1 MWVEI
6 HGNNEV
12 NKLTARFQVIDRQ
25 PTYSTSSNFT
35 EADLGRVSTKWT
47 KCDLELSNFSANIS
61 FRFLS
66 FTFQPRKTD
75 FSLKSPGTKP
85 SYLQSRLSITSQNT
99 LKRSTSQA
107 SAIFLPDSDMFPST
121 LSLSPSTPR
130 TPLSSMAFLPPDN
143 VSGTIPE
150 SPLLEDSEPD
160 YVNIEN
166 FPEKEPPPDI
176 PPRKPLAQSKPRA
189 VSVNG
194 DRSSENFTSPVRRQ
208 MSMTLPDV
216 PRKPP
221 KSVTLERFPNPSQE
235 SDDAPP
241 IPPREPSK
249 GTRRS
254 PPPIPPRISSGHE
267 PVFAEEELANHEDS
281 LPPALPPK
289 SRRSWHS

>member
-1 MWVEI
+1 MEASVLWSNRLYEFWLFRDQVNSVCDVE
-6 HGNNEV
+6 
-12 NKLTARFQVIDRQ
+12 
-25 PTYSTSSNFT
+25 
-35 EADLGRVSTKWT
+35 EACSLM
-47 KCDLELSNFSANIS
+47 S
-61 FRFLS
+61 FLLLS

-75 FSLKSPGTKP
+75 ISLKSPGTKP
-85 SYLQSRLSITSQNT
+85 SYLQSRLSITSQTT

-121 LSLSPSTPR
+121 TSLSPSTPR

-143 VSGTIPE
+143 VSETIPE

-176 PPRKPLAQSKPRA
+176 PPRKPPAQSKPRA
-189 VSVNG
+189 ASVNG
-194 DRSSENFTSPVRRQ
+194 ERSSENVTSPVRRQ
-208 MSMTLPDV
+208 MSTF
-216 PRKPP
+216 
-221 KSVTLERFPNPSQE
+221 ERFPNPVQE

-254 PPPIPPRISSGHE
+254 PPPIPPRIPAGYE
-267 PVFAEEELANHEDS
+267 PMSANEELANHEDS

-289 SRRSWHS
+289 SRRS

>member
-1 MWVEI
+1 MYQLSLEI
-6 HGNNEV
+6 EPRNCKQLVKH
-12 NKLTARFQVIDRQ
+12 
-25 PTYSTSSNFT
+25 
-35 EADLGRVSTKWT
+35 
-47 KCDLELSNFSANIS
+47 
-61 FRFLS
+61 
-66 FTFQPRKTD
+66 PRKTD
-75 FSLKSPGTKP
+75 ISLKSPGTKP
-85 SYLQSRLSITSQNT
+85 SYLQSRLSITSQST

-121 LSLSPSTPR
+121 MSLSPSTPR

-176 PPRKPLAQSKPRA
+176 PPRKPSAQTKPRT

-194 DRSSENFTSPVRRQ
+194 ERSFENITSPVRRQ
-208 MSMTLPDV
+208 MSTTLPDV
-216 PRKPP
+216 PHGPPRLPP
-221 KSVTLERFPNPSQE
+221 KSVTLERFPNPAQE

-254 PPPIPPRISSGHE
+254 PPPIPPRIPSSHE
-267 PVFAEEELANHEDS
+267 PVFADEEFANHEDS

-289 SRRSWHS
+289 SKRS